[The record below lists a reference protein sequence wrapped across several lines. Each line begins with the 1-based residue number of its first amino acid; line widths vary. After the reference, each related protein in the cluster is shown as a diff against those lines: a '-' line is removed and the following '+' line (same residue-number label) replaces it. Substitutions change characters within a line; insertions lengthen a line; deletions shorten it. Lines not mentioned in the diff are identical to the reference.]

1 MTSGKNEL
9 IFREVS
15 RAFVPRAFVP
25 RGPFEI
31 TQGIILKGW
40 IRYFQAAKEYVF
52 YPSFDDETNL
62 LSEDQIDT
70 ISQKLFEL
78 NKEIK

>member
-31 TQGIILKGW
+31 TKG
-40 IRYFQAAKEYVF
+40 RVKPR
-52 YPSFDDETNL
+52 PSGRGY
-62 LSEDQIDT
+62 
-70 ISQKLFEL
+70 KRP
-78 NKEIK
+78 